1 LDQNAPADIWY
12 RLDNS
17 AVIYPMSITATT
29 QSLFRLSAEMTEY
42 IDDECLLDAVK
53 NILPRYPV
61 YNVVLR
67 SGLFRHFFDANNLPP
82 IVKPDTGILFEKINF
97 SANNHYLFR
106 VGYYKNRIGIDFFHG
121 LCDGT
126 GAMEFL
132 KSLVYQYVIERGY
145 TPPPPGNI
153 KITGQPV
160 PEEEQEDGFTKFYRP
175 VDLFGGVIG
184 EMAGKDAFALR
195 GRRFKRIGYGLIQGT
210 VNTAALKEAAKRRNC
225 SVNSYLVAMILLSIT
240 ETYGKD
246 TQNTDITAMI
256 PVDLRRIFPSQTLR
270 NFTTLVKVF
279 INPKMVAPN
288 LQLYCDEVQKQL
300 AAAIDKER
308 LLDKISL
315 SSFLVRKW
323 YIKLFPLPVKTLIVK
338 LSKLLS
344 RHTKQTIIISNLG
357 QVTLPQGMEQYL
369 HALSFCPNVSRKVP
383 DNIGIVSCNGR
394 TVISFTRQLVST
406 KLEKQFF
413 ACLVKEGLEV
423 SVVSNFREGTKN

>member
-1 LDQNAPADIWY
+1 MEHNAPADIWY

-17 AVIYPMSITATT
+17 AVIYPMSITTTT

-53 NILPRYPV
+53 HILPRYPV
-61 YNVVLR
+61 YNVVMR
-67 SGLFRHFFDANNLPP
+67 GGLFRHFFDANNLPP
-82 IVKPDTGILFEKINF
+82 VVRPDTGILFEKINF

-106 VGYYKNRIGIDFFHG
+106 VSYYKNRIHVDFFHG

-132 KSLVYQYVIERGY
+132 KSLVYQYVIERGC
-145 TPPPPGNI
+145 TPPPPGGI
-153 KITGQPV
+153 KIAGEPV
-160 PEEEQEDGFTKFYRP
+160 PPEEQEDGFTKYYRP

-210 VNTAALKEAAKRRNC
+210 VDTQALKDAAKRYHC
-225 SVNSYLVAMILLSIT
+225 SVNSFLVGLILLSVS
-240 ETYGKD
+240 ETYRKD

-256 PVDLRRIFPSQTLR
+256 PVDLRRIFPSRTLR
-270 NFTTLVKVF
+270 NFTTLVKAY
-279 INPKMVAPN
+279 INPRTTSPDVRT
-288 LQLYCDEVQKQL
+288 YCGEVQRQL
-300 AAAIDKER
+300 TAAIDKER

-323 YIKLFPLPVKTLIVK
+323 YMKLIPLPVKTLIVK
-338 LSKLLS
+338 LSKLFS
-344 RHTKQTIIISNLG
+344 YRTKQTLIISNLG
-357 QVTLPQGMEQYL
+357 QIHMPEGMDKYL
-369 HALSFCPNVSRKVP
+369 RNFSFCPNVSRKVP
-383 DNIGIVSCNGR
+383 DNVGIVSCNGK

-413 ACLVKEGLEV
+413 SHLVKEGLEV
-423 SVVSNFREGTKN
+423 SVVSNFREGNKH

>member
-1 LDQNAPADIWY
+1 
-12 RLDNS
+12 
-17 AVIYPMSITATT
+17 MSITTTT

-42 IDDECLLDAVK
+42 VDDECLLDAVK

-67 SGLFRHFFDANNLPP
+67 SGWFRHFFDANNLPP
-82 IVKPDTGILFEKINF
+82 IVKPDTGIIFEKINF

-106 VGYYKNRIGIDFFHG
+106 VSYYKSRINIDYFHG

-132 KSLVYQYVIERGY
+132 KSLVYQYVIERGN

-153 KITGQPV
+153 KIAGQPA
-160 PEEEQEDGFTKFYRP
+160 PEEEQEDGFTKYYRP

-195 GRRFKRIGYGLIQGT
+195 GRRFKRIGYGVIQGT
-210 VNTAALKEAAKRRNC
+210 VDTAALKAAAKRRNC
-225 SVNSYLVAMILLSIT
+225 SINSFLVGLIMLSVA
-240 ETYGKD
+240 ETYNKD
-246 TQNTDITAMI
+246 TQSGSITAMV
-256 PVDLRRIFPSQTLR
+256 PVDLRRIFPSATLR

-279 INPKMVAPN
+279 LRPGAVPSDP
-288 LQLYCDEVQKQL
+288 QTYCDEVQKQL

-315 SSFLVRKW
+315 SSFMVRKW
-323 YIKLFPLPVKTLIVK
+323 YMKLLPLLVKTFIVK

-344 RHTKQTIIISNLG
+344 THTKQTMIISNLG
-357 QVTLPQGMEQYL
+357 LVAMPEGMEKYL
-369 HALSFCPNVSRKVP
+369 QNFSFCPNVSRKVP
-383 DNIGIVSCNGR
+383 DNVGIVSCNGK
-394 TVISFTRQLVST
+394 TVITFTRQLVST

-413 ACLVKEGLEV
+413 ARLVKEGLEI
-423 SVVSNFREGTKN
+423 SVVSNFREGNKA